1 MGGFLLGPPLV
12 TQKLRNIAIIAHVD
26 HGKTTL
32 VDQLLRQSGTLDA
45 RKDLQERVMD
55 SNDLERERGITI
67 LAKNTA
73 ITWGDFRI
81 NIVDTPGH
89 ADFGGEVERVLAM
102 VDCVLLLVDAVDGP
116 MPQTRFVTQ
125 KAFKHGLRPIVVIN
139 KIDRDEARPGWVL
152 DQTFDLFDR
161 LGATD
166 EQLDFPVV
174 YASALRGFSGLE
186 STVREGDMQPLFKTI
201 VEHCPPPD
209 VDADGPLQLQVTL
222 LDYSSYVGAIGIG
235 RIKRG
240 TIKRGLAVTV
250 VNREGKQRS
259 ERITQILGFHGLTRV
274 EVESASA
281 GDIVAFAGI
290 AEPKVSDTLCDP
302 ATPEPLPSLTVDEPT
317 ISMTFEVNTSP
328 FLGREGKFV
337 TSRQI
342 RERLER
348 EAIHNVALRVEPTG
362 DPDKFVVFGRGELH
376 LGVLLENMRR
386 EGYEMA
392 VSRPRVVIKQIDGA
406 AHEPYEQVT
415 VDADADAQGDIMSA
429 LGSRGAEL
437 KDMQADGRGR
447 IRLDYMVPSRGLIGF
462 QTEFRTMTRGT
473 GLLHHVFDHYGPVV
487 QRELGQRPNGVLI
500 ANGQGTALAYSLFSL
515 QERGRLCIGPGE
527 EVYEG
532 MIIGLNNRDND
543 LVVNPLKGKKLTNMR
558 AAGKDENVVL
568 TPPIRFSLEQA
579 MEFIDDDELIEVTP
593 TSIRLRKR
601 NLRETDRKRSERETV
616 DQNS

>member
-1 MGGFLLGPPLV
+1 M

-45 RKDLQERVMD
+45 RKDLQERIMD

-73 ITWGDFRI
+73 ITWGDYRI

-139 KIDRDEARPGWVL
+139 KIDRDEARPSWVL

-161 LGATD
+161 LGATN
-166 EQLDFPVV
+166 EQLDFPVI
-174 YASALRGFSGLE
+174 YASALRGFSGLDP
-186 STVREGDMQPLFKTI
+186 SVRGGDMQPLFKTV

-209 VDADGPLQLQVTL
+209 VDVDGPLQLQVTL

-240 TIKRGLAVTV
+240 TLKRGAAVTV
-250 VNREGKQRS
+250 VNREGKHRG

-274 EVESASA
+274 EVETAGA

-290 AEPKVSDTLCDP
+290 PEPKVSDTLCDP
-302 ATPEPLPSLTVDEPT
+302 AKVEPLPNLIVDEPT

-348 EAIHNVALRVEPTG
+348 EAIHNVALRVEPSN

-386 EGYEMA
+386 EGYELA

-487 QRELGQRPNGVLI
+487 QRELGQRANGVLI
-500 ANGQGTALAYSLFSL
+500 ANGQGIALAYSLFTL

-593 TSIRLRKR
+593 SSIRLRKR
-601 NLRETDRKRSERETV
+601 NLRETDRKRSERETA
-616 DQNS
+616 DQGI

>member
-1 MGGFLLGPPLV
+1 M

-73 ITWGDFRI
+73 ITWGDYRI

-166 EQLDFPVV
+166 EQLDFPVI

-186 STVREGDMQPLFKTI
+186 STVRDGDMQPLFKTI

-240 TIKRGLAVTV
+240 TVKRGMAVTV

-302 ATPEPLPSLTVDEPT
+302 ATVEPLPSLTVDEPT

-348 EAIHNVALRVEPTG
+348 EAIHNVALRVEPTA

-392 VSRPRVVIKQIDGA
+392 VSRPRVVIKQVDGA

-415 VDADADAQGDIMSA
+415 VDADSDAQGDIMSA

-447 IRLDYMVPSRGLIGF
+447 VRLDYMVPSRGLIGF

-601 NLRETDRKRSERETV
+601 NLKETDRKRSERETA
-616 DQNS
+616 DQGI

>member
-1 MGGFLLGPPLV
+1 V

-73 ITWGDFRI
+73 ITWGDYRI

-174 YASALRGFSGLE
+174 YASALRGFAGLD

-209 VDADGPLQLQVTL
+209 VDVDGPLQLQVTL

-240 TIKRGLAVTV
+240 TIKRGMTVTV
-250 VNREGKQRS
+250 VSREGKQRS
-259 ERITQILGFHGLTRV
+259 EKITQILGFHGLTRV
-274 EVESASA
+274 EVESAGA

-302 ATPEPLPSLTVDEPT
+302 ATVEPLPSLTVDEPT

-348 EAIHNVALRVEPTG
+348 EAIHNVALRVEPTA

-392 VSRPRVVIKQIDGA
+392 VSRPRVVVKQIDGRP
-406 AHEPYEQVT
+406 HEPYEQVT

-568 TPPIRFSLEQA
+568 TPPIRFTLEQA

-593 TSIRLRKR
+593 TSVRLRKR
-601 NLRETDRKRSERETV
+601 NLKETDRKRSERETA
-616 DQNS
+616 DQGI

>member
-1 MGGFLLGPPLV
+1 V

-73 ITWGDFRI
+73 ITWGDYRI

-174 YASALRGFSGLE
+174 YASALRGFSGLD
-186 STVREGDMQPLFKTI
+186 STVRDGDMQPLFKTI

-240 TIKRGLAVTV
+240 TVKRGMAVTV
-250 VNREGKQRS
+250 VNREGKQRT

-302 ATPEPLPSLTVDEPT
+302 ATVEPLPSLTVDEPT

-342 RERLER
+342 RERLDR
-348 EAIHNVALRVEPTG
+348 EAIHNVALRVEPTA

-415 VDADADAQGDIMSA
+415 VDADSDAQGDIMSA

-447 IRLDYMVPSRGLIGF
+447 VRLDYMVPSRGLIGF

-500 ANGQGTALAYSLFSL
+500 ANGQGTALAYSLFTL

-601 NLRETDRKRSERETV
+601 NLKETDRKRSERETA
-616 DQNS
+616 DQGI

>member
-1 MGGFLLGPPLV
+1 M
-12 TQKLRNIAIIAHVD
+12 QLRNIAIIAHVD

-32 VDQLLRQSGTLDA
+32 VDRLLQQSGSFRENQRVA
-45 RKDLQERVMD
+45 ERALD

-73 ITWGDFRI
+73 ITWGDYRI

-161 LGATD
+161 LGATN

-174 YASALRGFSGLE
+174 YASALRGFSGLD
-186 STVREGDMQPLFKTI
+186 SGVRDGDMQPLFKTI

-209 VDADGPLQLQVTL
+209 VDSDGSLQLQVTL

-240 TIKRGLAVTV
+240 TIKKGMAVTV
-250 VNREGKQRS
+250 INREGATRP
-259 ERITQILGFHGLTRV
+259 ERITQVLGFHGLTRV
-274 EVESASA
+274 EVESAYA

-290 AEPKVSDTLCDP
+290 AEPKVSDTVCDP
-302 ATPEPLPSLTVDEPT
+302 LNVEALPSLTVDEPT

-328 FLGREGKFV
+328 FLGRDGKFV

-348 EAIHNVALRVEPTG
+348 ESIHNVALRVEPTA
-362 DPDKFVVFGRGELH
+362 DPDKFQVFGRGELH

-392 VSRPRVVIKQIDGA
+392 VSRPRVVIKHIDGV
-406 AHEPYEQVT
+406 AHEPIEQVT
-415 VDADADAQGDIMSA
+415 VDADSDAQGAIMNA
-429 LGSRGAEL
+429 LGSRGGDL
-437 KDMQADGRGR
+437 KDMQSDRGR
-447 IRLDYMVPSRGLIGF
+447 VRLDYMIPSRGLIGF

-487 QRELGQRPNGVLI
+487 QKELGQRPNGVLI
-500 ANGQGTALAYSLFSL
+500 SNGQGVALAYSLFSL
-515 QERGRLCIGPGE
+515 QERGRLCIGANE

-532 MIIGLNNRDND
+532 MIIGMNNRDDD

-558 AAGKDENVVL
+558 ASGKDEAVVL
-568 TPPIRFSLEQA
+568 SPPIRFSLEQA

-593 TSIRLRKR
+593 NHIRLRKR
-601 NLRETDRKRSERETV
+601 YLLENQRKRGARESV
-616 DQNS
+616 DQAS